1 MKSETGSK
9 ILCLLLFVVLASF
22 LLFLSFVSERKEPDK
37 RIKIITITGNKL
49 LNENDYLTF
58 MKLNDP
64 DNFTDIT
71 LPVIKSRLQK
81 HPYVKRADVE
91 FNRNNEV
98 HINVTEKE
106 IKAVIMNNNQIFL
119 SSDNF
124 EILPFVPNTKISNL
138 PVISNLQ
145 NDELLKKNEILK
157 TSGLIEAYKIIDAA
171 ELTDDKL
178 AEKLSEINLRNGGD
192 IILLFSGIKPP
203 VIFGRGNTAGKI
215 VTFDELISGSD
226 DQKELAVNSSFIDLR
241 FSKAIYL
248 GNNESTGLNE

>member
-1 MKSETGSK
+1 MKSETSSK
-9 ILCLLLFVVLASF
+9 ILCLLLFVVLTSF
-22 LLFLSFVSERKEPDK
+22 LLFLSFVSERKELDK
-37 RIKIITITGNKL
+37 RIKIITITGNRL

-64 DNFTDIT
+64 DNFKDVT
-71 LPVIKSRLQK
+71 LPIIKARLQK
-81 HPYVKRADVE
+81 HPYVKKADVE
-91 FNRNNEV
+91 FNQDNEV

-106 IKAVIMNNNQIFL
+106 IKAVIMDNNQIFL

-138 PVISNLQ
+138 PVISNLK
-145 NDELLKKNEILK
+145 NDEMLKKNETLK
-157 TSGLIEAYKIIDAA
+157 TPGLIEAYKIIDAA
-171 ELTDDKL
+171 ESIDDGL

-203 VIFGRGNTAGKI
+203 VIFGKGNTTYKI
-215 VTFDELISGSD
+215 FTFDELISGAD

-248 GNNESTGLNE
+248 GNESTGLNE